1 MQDDGKRE
9 KESKGRK
16 IARIILIIIAVLMII
31 FGGVY
36 FGINMYSQY
45 VGQQDN
51 EELSSIAEATTK
63 AEKKVKNPIDF
74 KSLQKKND
82 EIYAWIKVPDT
93 KIDLP
98 IVQSTV
104 DDAFYLNHGA
114 LDKKWSVNGA
124 IYTESLNSTTFEDRV
139 TVLYGHNMN
148 NKSMFAH
155 LHNFEK
161 KDFFDKHPYYYIYTP
176 DSKLTYQV
184 VSAFKYDD
192 RHILNCFDFQN
203 KAVFE
208 SFLQTIQNPESTSKN
223 VRTDLDTEI
232 TADSSKITILST
244 CCGRQRSNRYLV
256 CGVLVKNEK
265 TN

>member
-1 MQDDGKRE
+1 MQNERNNE
-9 KESKGRK
+9 QENKGRK
-16 IARIILIIIAVLMII
+16 IGRIIIIIINILMII

-45 VGQQDN
+45 MGQQDN
-51 EELSSIAEATTK
+51 EELSSIATVTTK
-63 AEKKVKNPIDF
+63 EAKKVKNPIDF
-74 KSLQKKND
+74 KTLQNKND

-124 IYTESLNSTTFEDRV
+124 IYTESLNTTTFNDRV
-139 TVLYGHNMN
+139 TVIYGHNMN
-148 NKSMFAH
+148 NKSMFAN
-155 LHNFEK
+155 LHEFEK
-161 KDFFDKHPYYYIYTP
+161 KEFFDEHPYYYIYTP

-184 VSAFKYDD
+184 VSAFMYDD
-192 RHILNCFDFQN
+192 RHILNCFNFQDN
-203 KAVFE
+203 AVFD
-208 SFLQTIQNPESTSKN
+208 SFLQMIQDPDSTKRN
-223 VRTDLDTEI
+223 VRSELDTQI
-232 TADSSKITILST
+232 TTDSKMTVLST
-244 CCGRQRSNRYLV
+244 CCGRLRNNRYLV

-265 TN
+265 TD